1 MVQSSKQR
9 VLALQSPAGGPPD
22 PAAGF
27 VAKSEGHDSKPTFRK
42 AAKNSTL
49 TLLPSLYPREGD
61 EDGAQRR
68 ELVSPDEALA
78 GLTRQEQWER
88 MELSAD
94 LLILLQWNRGDPRL
108 SHWEEGFLTGMV
120 RHIQTFHG
128 AAKISPRQWDKIRLI
143 LEKLDAEPAET
154 EEELELDA

>member
-1 MVQSSKQR
+1 
-9 VLALQSPAGGPPD
+9 VL
-22 PAAGF
+22 
-27 VAKSEGHDSKPTFRK
+27 SEG
-42 AAKNSTL
+42 
-49 TLLPSLYPREGD
+49 SLYPPTKRWRE
-61 EDGAQRR
+61 
-68 ELVSPDEALA
+68 
-78 GLTRQEQWER
+78 LTRQKQWER

-108 SHWEEGFLTGMV
+108 THWEEGFLTGMV

-154 EEELELDA
+154 EEELELDV